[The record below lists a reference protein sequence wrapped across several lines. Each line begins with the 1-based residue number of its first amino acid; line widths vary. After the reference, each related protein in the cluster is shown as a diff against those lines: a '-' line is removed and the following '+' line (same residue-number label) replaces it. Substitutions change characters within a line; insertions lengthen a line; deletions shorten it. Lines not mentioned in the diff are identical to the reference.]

1 MAIVHDIAEGEL
13 FPFHFSLLNVCLVKK
28 IIVFTQVFF
37 SSVRKDET

>member
-1 MAIVHDIAEGEL
+1 MILQKVSC
-13 FPFHFSLLNVCLVKK
+13 FPFILPLLIVCSVEK